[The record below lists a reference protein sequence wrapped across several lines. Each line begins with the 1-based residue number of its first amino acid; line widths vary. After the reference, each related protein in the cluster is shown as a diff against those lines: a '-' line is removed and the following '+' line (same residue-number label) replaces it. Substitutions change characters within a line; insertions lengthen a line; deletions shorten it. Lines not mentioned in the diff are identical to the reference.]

1 MKTRRQ
7 LLRLSLFCSLIPVAV
22 IVTRCSQVA
31 EEPVPFQT
39 GEVVGP
45 PLGCTELRA
54 NDRLGDC
61 G

>member
-7 LLRLSLFCSLIPVAV
+7 LLRLSLFSSLIPIAV
-22 IVTRCSQVA
+22 ILTRCSQVA

-39 GEVVGP
+39 GELVAP
-45 PLGCTELRA
+45 PLGCTELRE
-54 NDRLGDC
+54 NDSLGDC